1 MQKLIAIDGNS
12 LMHRAYWALPSMSA
26 KSGVPTGAI
35 FGFVNMLLKLLP
47 YEPSH
52 LVVAF
57 DMHGPTFRHE
67 VYDEYK
73 AGRKETP
80 EDLRTQFPLIKELL
94 KKMGIAVCEVESYEA
109 DDLIGTYARLANA
122 QGIDALLVT
131 GDRDALQLINDK
143 THVLMTKKGI
153 SETIEYDE
161 NVLMEQYGLKPE
173 QMVDLKGLMGD
184 SSDHL
189 PGIPG
194 VGEKTALK
202 LLQKYGTLENT
213 LSRAD
218 EETGALRTKLTENAE
233 LGRMSYRLGTIH
245 TDAPVCY
252 SIEDCE
258 FSPARMALAAPMM
271 NELELR
277 SLLNRLPKG
286 DGNEAAH
293 ESVQMAAITTRKV
306 NDSTSLKALCDS
318 MKNAKK
324 AALYIGDALYVAL
337 DASMQHEI
345 VLSATLFEPGLDE
358 EQVLLAL
365 KPMLES
371 ESIEKLFF
379 DSKRFMHLSSR
390 YGVKIA
396 GPRFDAMIADYLL
409 HAIHPADSY
418 KTLCAERLGLSV
430 PNACALYKLQT
441 DMTAEMKEK
450 ELMSLYNEV
459 ELPLTSVLFDMEHTG
474 FQVDLLAVKELGD
487 TFLARIKA
495 LEEQIYAEAGSTFNI
510 LSTKQLG
517 TVLFDTLGLPTQR
530 KNKSGYS
537 TDAETLEALED
548 KHPIVKLVMEF
559 RFLSKLKSTFI
570 DGLLNLTDQTTG
582 RVHTSFNQNV
592 AATGRISSTEP
603 NLQNIPVRT
612 EVGREIRKAFVASEG
627 NVLVGAD
634 YSQIELR
641 LLAHMS
647 GDERMIDAFIDG
659 EDIHGRTASE
669 VFRVPFSEVTSSQ
682 RSAAKAVNFGIVY
695 GISDFGLA
703 KNLGVSR
710 KQAGDY
716 IKMYLDRYSGVR
728 DYMHNAVEEGKRL
741 GYVSTLMGRRREL
754 PELKSSNYNTRSF
767 GERVAM
773 NMPLQGTA
781 ADIIKLAMVRVHDAL
796 IKEGLRSK
804 LILQVHDELIIDAP
818 KEEVK
823 RVIEILSDCMQNA
836 MHLRVPLLADVKTG
850 RSWFDTK

>member
-1 MQKLIAIDGNS
+1 MSKFIAIDGNS
-12 LMHRAYWALPSMSA
+12 LMHRAYWALPSMTA

-67 VYDEYK
+67 DYDEYK

-80 EDLRTQFPLIKELL
+80 DDLRAQFPLIKELL
-94 KKMGIAVCEVESYEA
+94 KKMGIAVCETERYEA
-109 DDLIGTYARLANA
+109 DDIIGTYARLANDK
-122 QGIDALLVT
+122 GIDVLLVT
-131 GDRDALQLINDK
+131 GDRDALQLISDK
-143 THVLMTKKGI
+143 THVLITKKGI
-153 SETIEYDE
+153 SDTVEYDE

-202 LLQKYGTLENT
+202 LLQKYGTLEKT
-213 LSRAD
+213 LSHAE

-245 TDAPVCY
+245 TDAPVCFTLD
-252 SIEDCE
+252 DCE
-258 FSPARMALAAPMM
+258 FSPARMALAVPMM

-286 DGNEAAH
+286 EENTAAP
-293 ESVQMAAITTRKV
+293 VFDKMAAIATHKV
-306 NDSTSLKALCDS
+306 NDIPSLHALCVAL
-318 MKNAKK
+318 KTAKK
-324 AALYIGDALYVAL
+324 AALYFENSMLIAPDALEQY
-337 DASMQHEI
+337 EI
-345 VLSATLFEPGLDE
+345 VLSATLFEQGLDE

-379 DSKRFMHLSSR
+379 DSKRFMHLANL
-390 YGVKIA
+390 YDVKIE

-418 KTLCAERLGLSV
+418 KTLLAERLGINV
-430 PNACALYKLQT
+430 PNACALFRLQT
-441 DMTAEMKEK
+441 EMLEEMREK
-450 ELMSLYNEV
+450 ELISLYNEV
-459 ELPLTSVLFDMEHTG
+459 ELPLTRVLFDMERTG
-474 FQVDLLAVKELGD
+474 FRVDLHAVKELGD
-487 TFLARIKA
+487 LFSSRIKA
-495 LEEQIYAEAGSTFNI
+495 LEEQIYAEAGSAFNI

-517 TVLFDTLGLPTQR
+517 TVLFDTLGLPTQK

-537 TDAETLEALED
+537 TDAGTLEALED
-548 KHPIVKLVMEF
+548 KHPIVKLVMEY

-570 DGLLNLTDQTTG
+570 DGLLNLTDQKTG

-603 NLQNIPVRT
+603 NLQNIPART

-647 GDERMIDAFIDG
+647 GDEHMIDAFNDG
-659 EDIHGRTASE
+659 EDIHARTASE
-669 VFRVPFSEVTSSQ
+669 VFGVPFREVTSAQ
-682 RSAAKAVNFGIVY
+682 RGAAKAVNFGIVY
-695 GISDFGLA
+695 GISDFGLS

-716 IKMYLDRYSGVR
+716 IKMYLDRYSDVR
-728 DYMHNAVEEGKRL
+728 EYMHDAVEEGKRL
-741 GYVSTLMGRRREL
+741 GYVKTLMGRRREL

-781 ADIIKLAMVRVHDAL
+781 ADIIKLAMVRVYDAL
-796 IKEGLRSK
+796 QKEGLKSK

-818 KEEVK
+818 MEEVK
-823 RVIEILSDCMQNA
+823 RVSEILSDCMQNA
-836 MHLRVPLLADVKTG
+836 MHLSVPLLADVRTG

>member
-1 MQKLIAIDGNS
+1 MLIAIDGNS

-26 KSGVPTGAI
+26 KSGIPTGAI

-80 EDLRTQFPLIKELL
+80 DDLRAQFPLIKELL
-94 KKMGIAVCEVESYEA
+94 KKMGIAVCETERYEA
-109 DDLIGTYARLANA
+109 DDIIGTYARLANDK
-122 QGIDALLVT
+122 GIDALLVT
-131 GDRDALQLINDK
+131 GDRDALQLISDK

-153 SETIEYDE
+153 SDTVEYDE

-202 LLQKYGTLENT
+202 LLQKYGTLEKT
-213 LSRAD
+213 LSHAE

-245 TDAPVCY
+245 TDAPVCFTLD
-252 SIEDCE
+252 ECE
-258 FSPARMALAAPMM
+258 FSPARMSLAAPMM

-286 DGNEAAH
+286 EENTAAP
-293 ESVQMAAITTRKV
+293 EFEKMAAIATHTV
-306 NDSTSLKALCDS
+306 NDAPSLRALCEAL
-318 MKNAKK
+318 KNTKK
-324 AALYIGDALYVAL
+324 AALYLENSLLVAL
-337 DASMQHEI
+337 DAFEQYEI
-345 VLSATLFEPGLDE
+345 VLSATLFEQGLCE
-358 EQVLLAL
+358 EQVLFAL
-365 KPMLES
+365 KPVLES
-371 ESIEKLFF
+371 EIIEKLFF
-379 DSKRFMHLSSR
+379 DSKRFMHLSAR
-390 YGVKIA
+390 YGVKIE
-396 GPRFDAMIADYLL
+396 GQRFDAMIADYLL

-418 KTLCAERLGLSV
+418 KTLCAERLGV
-430 PNACALYKLQT
+430 NFPNACALFRLQT
-441 DMTAEMKEK
+441 DMLEEMREK
-450 ELMSLYNEV
+450 ELISLYNEV
-459 ELPLTSVLFDMEHTG
+459 ELPLTRVLFDMERTG
-474 FQVDLLAVKELGD
+474 FRVDLHAVKELGD
-487 TFLARIKA
+487 LFSSRIKA
-495 LEEQIYAEAGSTFNI
+495 LEEQIYAQAGSMFNI

-517 TVLFDTLGLPTQR
+517 TVLFDTLGLPTQK

-537 TDAETLEALED
+537 TDAGTLEALED
-548 KHPIVKLVMEF
+548 KHPIVKLVMEY

-570 DGLLNLTDQTTG
+570 DGLINLTDQKTG

-647 GDERMIDAFIDG
+647 GDGRMIDAFNDG
-659 EDIHGRTASE
+659 ADIHARTASE
-669 VFRVPFSEVTSSQ
+669 VFGVPFSKVTNAQ
-682 RSAAKAVNFGIVY
+682 RGAAKAVNFGIVY
-695 GISDFGLA
+695 GISDFGLS

-716 IKMYLDRYSGVR
+716 IKMYLDRYNGVR
-728 DYMHNAVEEGKRL
+728 GYMHDAVEEGKRL
-741 GYVSTLMGRRREL
+741 GYVKTLMGRRREL

-781 ADIIKLAMVRVHDAL
+781 ADIIKLAMVRVYDEL
-796 IKEGLRSK
+796 QKEGLKSK

-823 RVIEILSDCMQNA
+823 RVGEILSDCMQNA
-836 MHLRVPLLADVKTG
+836 MHLSVPLLADVRTG